1 MTYPPYDRLP
11 PRRCILSGMGY
22 GDDVKAVDA
31 AKEGK
36 NRMIYVHDKW
46 GKNVRLSL
54 SESGGTKTMASIV
67 IQ

>member
-1 MTYPPYDRLP
+1 MGAAKQAQAHFDVLLESHGVMQ
-11 PRRCILSGMGY
+11 RRGRRWGL
-22 GDDVKAVDA
+22 
-31 AKEGK
+31 KEGK
-36 NRMIYVHDKW
+36 NRMIYVRDKW

>member
-31 AKEGK
+31 AGWPGFLAYHFYPMWMGDGLRMQVRIV
-36 NRMIYVHDKW
+36 NR
-46 GKNVRLSL
+46 L
-54 SESGGTKTMASIV
+54 
-67 IQ
+67 